1 MPAEASPLKV
11 TIQDQVKVAMR
22 AKDKDRLNV
31 LRQITASIKQVE
43 VDNRTDLSDD
53 EIIVILTKMTKQR
66 REALDQYEKAGRD
79 DLADIE
85 KAELVIIQEFL
96 PEALSEAE
104 IAQAIQSAIDESGAS
119 SIKDMGA
126 VMNVLRPKIQARA
139 DMGAVSGQVKAAL
152 SN

>member
-11 TIQDQVKVAMR
+11 TIMDSVKDAMR
-22 AKDKDRLNV
+22 AKEKERLNV
-31 LRQITASIKQVE
+31 LRQITAAIKQVE

-53 EIIVILTKMTKQR
+53 DIVGILTKMTKQR

-79 DLADIE
+79 DLASIE
-85 KAELVIIQEFL
+85 KAEMQIIEEFL
-96 PEALSEAE
+96 PAQLSEEEVA
-104 IAQAIQSAIDESGAS
+104 AAVQVAIDEAGAT

-126 VMNVLRPKIQARA
+126 VMNVLRPKLQGRA

-152 SN
+152 NK

>member
-11 TIQDQVKVAMR
+11 TIQDCVKDAMR

-53 EIIVILTKMTKQR
+53 DIIVILTKMTKQR
-66 REALDQYEKAGRD
+66 REALEQYENAGRD
-79 DLADIE
+79 DLASIE

-104 IAQAIQSAIDESGAS
+104 IAEAVQAAISEAGAS

-126 VMNVLRPKIQARA
+126 VMNVLRPKIQGRA
-139 DMGAVSGQVKAAL
+139 DMSAVSGQVKAAL

>member
-11 TIQDQVKVAMR
+11 TIQDNVKDAMR

-43 VDNRTDLSDD
+43 VDNREDLSDD
-53 EIIVILTKMTKQR
+53 DIIVILTKMTKQR
-66 REALDQYEKAGRD
+66 REALEQYENAGRD
-79 DLADIE
+79 DLASIE

-104 IAQAIQSAIDESGAS
+104 IAEAVQAAISEAGAS

-126 VMNVLRPKIQARA
+126 VMNVLRPKIQGRA
-139 DMGAVSGQVKAAL
+139 DMSSVSGQVKAAL

>member
-11 TIQDQVKVAMR
+11 TIQDNVKDAMR

-43 VDNRTDLSDD
+43 VDNRADLSDD
-53 EIIVILTKMTKQR
+53 DIIVILTKMTKQR
-66 REALDQYEKAGRD
+66 REALDQYENAGRD
-79 DLADIE
+79 DLASIE
-85 KAELVIIQEFL
+85 KAELVIIEEFL

-104 IAQAIQSAIDESGAS
+104 IAEAVQAAITEAGAS

-126 VMNVLRPKIQARA
+126 VMNVLRPKIQGRA
-139 DMGAVSGQVKAAL
+139 DMSAVSGQVKAAL

>member
-11 TIQDQVKVAMR
+11 TIQENVKAAMR
-22 AKDKDRLNV
+22 AKDKARLNV

-43 VDNRTDLSDD
+43 VDNRTDQSDD
-53 EIIVILTKMTKQR
+53 DIIVILTKMTKQR

-96 PEALSEAE
+96 PEALSEQE
-104 IAQAIQSAIDESGAS
+104 IAEAVQAAISEAGAS

-126 VMNVLRPKIQARA
+126 VMNVLRPKIQGRA

>member
-11 TIQDQVKVAMR
+11 TIQDNVKDAMR

-43 VDNRTDLSDD
+43 VDNRADLSDD
-53 EIIVILTKMTKQR
+53 DIIVILTKMTKQR
-66 REALDQYEKAGRD
+66 REALDQYENASRD
-79 DLADIE
+79 DLASIE
-85 KAELVIIQEFL
+85 KAELVIIEEFL

-104 IAQAIQSAIDESGAS
+104 IAEAVQAAIIEAGAS

-126 VMNVLRPKIQARA
+126 VMNVLRPKIQGRA
-139 DMGAVSGQVKAAL
+139 DMSAVSCQVKAAL

>member
-11 TIQDQVKVAMR
+11 TIQDNVKAAMR

-53 EIIVILTKMTKQR
+53 DIIAILTKMTKQR
-66 REALDQYEKAGRD
+66 REALEQYENAGRD
-79 DLADIE
+79 DLAAIE
-85 KAELVIIQEFL
+85 KAELVIIEEFL
-96 PEALSEAE
+96 PEALSAEE
-104 IAQAIQSAIDESGAS
+104 IAAEVEAAISEAGAT

-126 VMNVLRPKIQARA
+126 VMNVLRPKIQGRA

>member
-11 TIQDQVKVAMR
+11 TIQDNVKDAMR

-43 VDNRTDLSDD
+43 VDNRADLSDD
-53 EIIVILTKMTKQR
+53 DIIVILTKMTKQR
-66 REALDQYEKAGRD
+66 REALDQYENASRD
-79 DLADIE
+79 DLASIE
-85 KAELVIIQEFL
+85 KAELVIIEEFL

-104 IAQAIQSAIDESGAS
+104 IAEAVQAAITEAGAS

-126 VMNVLRPKIQARA
+126 VMNVLRPKIQGRA
-139 DMGAVSGQVKAAL
+139 DMSAVSGQVKAAL

>member
-11 TIQDQVKVAMR
+11 TIQDNVKDAMR

-43 VDNRTDLSDD
+43 VDNRADLSDD
-53 EIIVILTKMTKQR
+53 DIIVILTKMTKQR
-66 REALDQYEKAGRD
+66 REALDQYENASRD
-79 DLADIE
+79 DLASIE
-85 KAELVIIQEFL
+85 KAELVIIEEFL

-104 IAQAIQSAIDESGAS
+104 IAEAVQAAIIEAGAS

-126 VMNVLRPKIQARA
+126 VMNVLRPKIQGRA
-139 DMGAVSGQVKAAL
+139 DMSAVSGQVKAAL